1 MRENRWFGK
10 GAPGDLAM
18 LTIERYLAR
27 EILRPAVGVF
37 VFLTVVVLVF
47 YASKFLAR
55 AAVEGLPMDVVMQM
69 SALRL
74 AVFWDVLIPVSMLL
88 GIVIG
93 LGRLQSAYEII
104 AVAAAGIGR
113 ARILSALAGWVLVLA
128 VLVGALSLVFRPWA
142 YSTLYALEQEVA
154 AEVDVERVEP
164 GRFQVGDQQWLIYA
178 EGRSDGGLDEVLVHQ
193 RTNGAEGLLRA
204 RRLEQVN
211 DRNGLIRLVFSGDV
225 RSYRTDPAAQ
235 DELIGR
241 FERFEVS
248 FQSRPPPERDQLR
261 RALST
266 PTLLGSSDPVE
277 VAELNWRL
285 VSPLS
290 VLVLALA
297 AVAMSRV
304 NPRLGQS
311 ARVMTATLSGTL
323 YFSLMGVL
331 VNWLEQGAIGPW
343 PGAFLAPLAVLL
355 ILAARYWLFQRGPGA
370 PL

>member
-1 MRENRWFGK
+1 MTL
-10 GAPGDLAM
+10 D
-18 LTIERYLAR
+18 RYLAR
-27 EILRPAVGVF
+27 EILRPTLGVF
-37 VFLTVVVLVF
+37 IFLTVVVLVF

-55 AAVEGLPMDVVMQM
+55 AAVEGLPMDVVLQM

-74 AVFWDVLIPVSMLL
+74 TLFYDVLIPASLLL

-104 AVAAAGIGR
+104 AVAAAGVGR
-113 ARILSALAGWVLVLA
+113 MRILSALAGWVLLLA
-128 VLVGALSLVFRPWA
+128 ILVGALSLFFRPWA
-142 YSTLYALEQEVA
+142 YSTLYALEQQVA

-164 GRFQVGDQQWLIYA
+164 GRFHVGDQQWLIYA

-193 RTNGAEGLLRA
+193 RGTSSEGLLRA
-204 RRLEQVN
+204 RRLEQIN
-211 DRNGLIRLVFSGDV
+211 APDGLIRLVFSGDV
-225 RSYRTDPAAQ
+225 RSYRTDPMAQ

-241 FERFEVS
+241 FERFEVA

-261 RALST
+261 RAMTTPDLLDST
-266 PTLLGSSDPVE
+266 DSVE
-277 VAELNWRL
+277 VAELSWRL

-290 VLVLALA
+290 VLVLSLA

-311 ARVMTATLSGTL
+311 ARVMTATLTGTL

-331 VNWLEQGAIGPW
+331 INWLEQGTISPW
-343 PGAFLAPLAVLL
+343 PGAFVAPMAVLL
-355 ILAARYWLFQRGPGA
+355 ILVVRYWLVQRGPGA

>member
-1 MRENRWFGK
+1 MTL
-10 GAPGDLAM
+10 D
-18 LTIERYLAR
+18 RYLAR
-27 EILRPAVGVF
+27 EILRPTLGVF
-37 VFLTVVVLVF
+37 IFLTVVVLVF

-55 AAVEGLPMDVVMQM
+55 AAVEGLPMDVVLQM

-74 AVFWDVLIPVSMLL
+74 TLFYDVLIPASLLL

-93 LGRLQSAYEII
+93 LGRLQSAYEIM
-104 AVAAAGIGR
+104 AVAAAGVGR
-113 ARILSALAGWVLVLA
+113 MRILSALAGWVLLLA
-128 VLVGALSLVFRPWA
+128 ILVGALSLFFRPWA
-142 YSTLYALEQEVA
+142 YSTLYALEQQVA

-164 GRFQVGDQQWLIYA
+164 GRFHVGDQQWLIYA

-193 RTNGAEGLLRA
+193 RGMSSEGLLRA
-204 RRLEQVN
+204 RRLEQIN
-211 DRNGLIRLVFSGDV
+211 APDGLIRLVFSGDV
-225 RSYRTDPAAQ
+225 RSYRTDPMAR

-241 FERFEVS
+241 FERFEVA

-261 RALST
+261 RAMTTPDLLDST
-266 PTLLGSSDPVE
+266 DSVE
-277 VAELNWRL
+277 VAELSWRL

-290 VLVLALA
+290 VLVLSLA

-311 ARVMTATLSGTL
+311 ARVMTATLTGTL

-331 VNWLEQGAIGPW
+331 INWLEQGTISPW
-343 PGAFLAPLAVLL
+343 PGAFVAPMAVLL
-355 ILAARYWLFQRGPGA
+355 ILVVRYWLVQRGPGA

>member
-1 MRENRWFGK
+1 MRI
-10 GAPGDLAM
+10 D
-18 LTIERYLAR
+18 RYLAR
-27 EILRPAVGVF
+27 EILRPTIGVF
-37 VFLTVVVLVF
+37 IFLTVVVLVF

-55 AAVEGLPMDVVMQM
+55 AAVEGLPMDVVIQM

-74 AVFWDVLIPVSMLL
+74 TLFYDVLIPASLLL

-104 AVAAAGIGR
+104 AVAAAGVGR
-113 ARILSALAGWVLVLA
+113 FRILAALAGWILLLALV
-128 VLVGALSLVFRPWA
+128 VGALSLVFRPWA
-142 YSTLYALEQEVA
+142 YSTLYALEQQVA

-178 EGRSDGGLDEVLVHQ
+178 EGRSDGGLDDVMVHQ
-193 RTNGAEGLLRA
+193 RGEESEGLLRA

-211 DRNGLIRLVFSGDV
+211 LPDGMIRLVFSGDV
-225 RSYRTDPAAQ
+225 RSYRTDSMAQ

-241 FERFEVS
+241 FDRFEIA
-248 FQSRPPPERDQLR
+248 FQSRPPPQRDQLR

-266 PTLLGSSDPVE
+266 PIIFDSSDPVE
-277 VAELNWRL
+277 VAELSWRF
-285 VSPLS
+285 VSPIS
-290 VLVLALA
+290 VFVLALA

-323 YFSLMGVL
+323 YFSFLGVL
-331 VNWLEQGAIGPW
+331 INWLEQGTISPW
-343 PGAFLAPLAVLL
+343 PGAFLAPMAVLL
-355 ILAARYWLFQRGPGA
+355 ILAVRYLLFQRGPGA

>member
-1 MRENRWFGK
+1 MK
-10 GAPGDLAM
+10 LD
-18 LTIERYLAR
+18 RYLAR
-27 EILRPAVGVF
+27 EILRPSLGVF

-55 AAVEGLPMDVVMQM
+55 AAVEGLPMDVVIQM

-74 AVFWDVLIPVSMLL
+74 TLFYDVLIPASLLL

-113 ARILSALAGWVLVLA
+113 ARILSALVGWVLLLA
-128 VLVGALSLVFRPWA
+128 VIVGALSLLFRPWG
-142 YSTLYALEQEVA
+142 YSTLYELEQRVA

-178 EGRSDGGLDEVLVHQ
+178 EGRSNGGLDDVLVHQ
-193 RTNGAEGLLRA
+193 RGEASEGLLRA

-211 DRNGLIRLVFSGDV
+211 SPDGLIRLVFSGDV
-225 RSYRTDPAAQ
+225 RSYRTDPLAQ

-241 FERFEVS
+241 FERFEVEL
-248 FQSRPPPERDQLR
+248 QSRPPPQRDQLR

-266 PTLLGSSDPVE
+266 RALLDSTDPVE
-277 VAELNWRL
+277 VAELSWRL
-285 VSPLS
+285 VSPIS
-290 VLVLALA
+290 VLVLSLA
-297 AVAMSRV
+297 AVAMSGV

-311 ARVMTATLSGTL
+311 ARIMTATLAGTL

-331 VNWLEQGAIGPW
+331 INWLEQGTISSW
-343 PGAFLAPLAVLL
+343 PGAFLAPIGFLL
-355 ILAARYWLFQRGPGA
+355 ILGIRYWLVQRGPGA